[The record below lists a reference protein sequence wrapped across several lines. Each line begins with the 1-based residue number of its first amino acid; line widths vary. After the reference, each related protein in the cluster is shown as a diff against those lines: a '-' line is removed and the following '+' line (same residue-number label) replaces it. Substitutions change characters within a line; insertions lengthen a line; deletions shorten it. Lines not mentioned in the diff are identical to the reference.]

1 MLTDDLPQR
10 IAYALQEALV
20 GGQHLAEQV
29 AESLDLEPGDY
40 LSLCVIDTG
49 SGIAPEFLSRI
60 FDPFFTT
67 KPVREGTG
75 LGLSMIYGFAE
86 QSGGWIKVDSTL
98 GEGTTMCLYM
108 PRRNEHAP
116 SGDCPGETAAEP
128 ETKGRGEVV
137 LVVEDEPVLQML
149 TTEILGDLGYT
160 TLEASGSAGGL
171 EILNSDGRIDLLIM
185 DVGLPGLMNGRQL
198 AKAAREVRP
207 EPKVFFVT
215 GFADT
220 ASQDEGQLRTDI
232 EVLTKP
238 YSVDAFAARVDR
250 LLGG

>member
-1 MLTDDLPQR
+1 
-10 IAYALQEALV
+10 
-20 GGQHLAEQV
+20 
-29 AESLDLEPGDY
+29 
-40 LSLCVIDTG
+40 
-49 SGIAPEFLSRI
+49 
-60 FDPFFTT
+60 
-67 KPVREGTG
+67 
-75 LGLSMIYGFAE
+75 
-86 QSGGWIKVDSTL
+86 
-98 GEGTTMCLYM
+98 MCLYM
-108 PRRNEHAP
+108 LRCNEHDPA
-116 SGDCPGETAAEP
+116 SDCFDEAAEP
-128 ETKGRGEVV
+128 ETNGRGEVV

-171 EILNSDGRIDLLIM
+171 EILNADGRIDLLIM

-198 AKAAREVRP
+198 AEAARKVRP
-207 EPKVFFVT
+207 EPKVLFVT